1 MGEEANPLMKTAPT
15 VGSCLELDG
24 VCGMKRYVVP
34 YLTKVTQFVSDGEEL
49 ESLAFIPY

>member
-49 ESLAFIPY
+49 ESLPFIPY